1 MVVGIG
7 LDLVELERIQRLD
20 ERNDAFRMRVLTSR
34 ERLKYESLQGK
45 RRHEFLAGRFAAK
58 EAFSK
63 ALGTGIGARCAFQ
76 QIEVLNDAS
85 GRPFLRFSE
94 EDVAGFVSITHTEQ
108 VAAAQVILLEWPTCW
123 KDG

>member
-20 ERNDAFRMRVLTSR
+20 ERSDAFRLRILTPR
-34 ERLKYESLQGK
+34 EQSKYESLQS
-45 RRHEFLAGRFAAK
+45 RRRLEFLAGRFAAK
-58 EAFSK
+58 EDFSK
-63 ALGTGIGARCAFQ
+63 ALGTGIGVKCTFQ

-108 VAAAQVILLEWPTCW
+108 VAAAQVVLIEWPACW
-123 KDG
+123 KDE